1 MLVDGTVV
9 LFRHAEAPGTG
20 DPPDFRLDDC
30 ATQRNLDESGR
41 TQARRIG
48 AEFRAHGIVVASVLS
63 SQWCRVQDSAELA
76 FPGRRRDEP
85 IFNSY
90 FRDARSQQQQT
101 EAARAL
107 IDAWKGPGVLAVFT
121 HQVNITDLTGVVPAS
136 GEGVIVRGAH
146 GGGVQ
151 VLGRLKP

>member
-76 FPGRRRDEP
+76 FPGQRRDEP

-90 FRDARSQQQQT
+90 FRDARSRQQQT

-107 IDAWKGPGVLAVFT
+107 IDTWTGPGVLAVFT

-136 GEGVIVRGAH
+136 GEGVIVRGAQE
-146 GGGVQ
+146 GGVQ